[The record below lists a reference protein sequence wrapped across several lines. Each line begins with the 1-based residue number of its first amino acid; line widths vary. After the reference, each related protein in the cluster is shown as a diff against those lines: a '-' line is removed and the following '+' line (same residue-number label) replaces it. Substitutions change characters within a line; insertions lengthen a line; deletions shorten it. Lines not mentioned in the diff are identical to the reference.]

1 MLINSKELFVK
12 LEIHLMNKNYKI
24 AVFAS
29 GSGTNFINIYNNFK
43 LAKVS
48 ILISNNPKSGAVKF
62 ARKNKID
69 FKIINEFR
77 YPENIK
83 EVYLNVLKEYH
94 IDLILLAGFMK
105 KIPNNL
111 IENYKNKI
119 MNVHPSLLP
128 KYGGKGFYGMKVHQ
142 HVFKNKD
149 KKTGATI
156 HFVNSEYD
164 KGPIILQKELEIADK
179 ENAESISK
187 RVLNIEYEL
196 YLKALNLYFNNK
208 IEIINNKVIINEEN

>member
-1 MLINSKELFVK
+1 MSKQ
-12 LEIHLMNKNYKI
+12 YKI

-29 GSGTNFINIYNNFK
+29 GTGTNFINIYKNFK
-43 LAKVS
+43 LAKIS
-48 ILISNNPKSGAVKF
+48 LLISNNPNSGAVEF

-77 YPENIK
+77 FSENIND
-83 EVYLNVLKEYH
+83 VYLNVLKEYH

-111 IENYKNKI
+111 IKNYKNKI
-119 MNVHPSLLP
+119 INVHPSLLP
-128 KYGGKGFYGMKVHQ
+128 KYGGKGFYGMNVHQ
-142 HVFKNKD
+142 QVFKNKD

-156 HFVNSEYD
+156 HFVDSEYD